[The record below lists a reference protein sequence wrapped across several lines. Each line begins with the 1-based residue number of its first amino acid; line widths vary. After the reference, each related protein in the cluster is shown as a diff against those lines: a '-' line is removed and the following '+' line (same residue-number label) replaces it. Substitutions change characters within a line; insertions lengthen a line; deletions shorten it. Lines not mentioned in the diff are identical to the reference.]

1 MLVYYSFVL
10 CPVTIQMKLQQSVL
24 EVQLTPFN
32 ILLRAVL
39 DQLQEKDQAKI
50 FAQPVNV
57 KEVWSP
63 IYPELNVTFTNE
75 KQMVPSQRLYIVLF
89 SYLCTFHLASCFFI
103 FSPSSGA

>member
-50 FAQPVNV
+50 FAQPVSV
-57 KEVWSP
+57 KEV
-63 IYPELNVTFTNE
+63 
-75 KQMVPSQRLYIVLF
+75 
-89 SYLCTFHLASCFFI
+89 
-103 FSPSSGA
+103 